1 MVIEYEKQIS
11 MQAAELERLRNEAE
25 MNVRHFTNT
34 EMAFSDVFE

>member
-1 MVIEYEKQIS
+1 MVAEYEMQIS

-34 EMAFSDVFE
+34 EMAFSDLFE